1 MAAQTYAIRGGQT
14 GRERLRVLSHV
25 LQAGTFDFLDKV
37 GVRPR
42 MVCLDVGCGG
52 GDVARELARRVGAA
66 GKVVGLDM
74 DAAQLQIVRAETA
87 AQNIHNIDYRVADVT
102 NPPSD
107 LGNFDLVYTRFL
119 LSHLAKPAEV
129 LSWMVKCLRSG
140 GAVAVEDVDLSGYFC
155 YPPLP
160 AFDRYVALVREVM
173 RHRGGDPLIG
183 LKLPRMLIDAGLSI
197 GGVAVAQPAD
207 IDGDVK
213 FLNALTME
221 NIADAAVNDN
231 LATRDEVEQ
240 LIQTLHQCAS
250 DERTFASVTRRIQV
264 WGRSPQ

>member
-1 MAAQTYAIRGGQT
+1 MAQTYAIRGGQS
-14 GRERLRVLSHV
+14 GRERLRLLSHV

-42 MVCLDVGCGG
+42 MVCLDAGCGG
-52 GDVARELARRVGAA
+52 GDVTRELARRVGAA
-66 GKVVGLDM
+66 GRVVGLDM

-87 AQNIHNIDYRVADVT
+87 GQNIDNIDYRVADVT

-107 LGNFDLVYTRFL
+107 LENFDLVYTRFL
-119 LSHLAKPAEV
+119 LSHLGKPAEV
-129 LSWMVKCLRSG
+129 LSWMVKCSRCG
-140 GAVAVEDVDLSGYFC
+140 GVLVVEDVDLSGYFC

-173 RHRGGDPLIG
+173 LHRGGDPLIG

-197 GGVAVAQPAD
+197 GGMAVAQPSD

-240 LIQTLHQCAS
+240 LIETLHQCAR
-250 DERTFASVTRRIQV
+250 DERSFASVTRRIQV
-264 WGRSPQ
+264 WGRRPQ